1 MRPLSRAPISSF
13 FTRAFAGRRG
23 LVAINA
29 VLLAAL
35 AAITFAPFATAQP
48 GMTPN
53 AGRAR
58 GQYTLV
64 SGRTMSGG
72 ADAVYIVDSSNQE
85 LVALR
90 WDQGKQ
96 ALLGLGYRNLS
107 GDGATAPP
115 GR

>member
-1 MRPLSRAPISSF
+1 MRTGWFSRTFSGP
-13 FTRAFAGRRG
+13 RGGRRG
-23 LVAINA
+23 LIVINA
-29 VLLAAL
+29 ALLATL
-35 AAITFAPFATAQP
+35 AAVTFAPLATAQP
-48 GMTPN
+48 GAGPGVG
-53 AGRAR
+53 GRAR

-72 ADAVYIVDSSNQE
+72 ADAVYVVDSSNQE

-90 WDQGKQ
+90 WDTGKQ
-96 ALLGLGYRNLS
+96 SLLGLGYRNLA